1 MEVLLSSNLCIGC
14 FIWNVDIL
22 INMKFIITYTKIL
35 IDIATKQILFG
46 SLVNA
51 KERTN
56 RSAKNIVKH
65 TQRLILTYIPKA
77 KGKKNKACWKIVGN
91 WTCLGWKEVIQKVTS
106 VFLVVLVVELLSCVG
121 VFATPWMA
129 ACQAS
134 LSFTISQSLLKL
146 MSIKSVTPSKH
157 LILCGCLLLL
167 PSIFPSICVFSN
179 ELALHIR
186 WPKYEFQLQHQSF
199 QWIFRTDFL

>member
-1 MEVLLSSNLCIGC
+1 MEILLSSNLCIGC

-22 INMKFIITYTKIL
+22 VNMKFIITYTKIL

-56 RSAKNIVKH
+56 RSAKNIVKY
-65 TQRLILTYIPKA
+65 TQRLILTYIPKT

-106 VFLVVLVVELLSCVG
+106 VFLSCCSCCWVAQLCWSLCDPMDGSMPGFLVLYYFPELAQTHVHQVSDAV
-121 VFATPWMA
+121 
-129 ACQAS
+129 QAS
-134 LSFTISQSLLKL
+134 HPLR
-146 MSIKSVTPSKH
+146 
-157 LILCGCLLLL
+157 L
-167 PSIFPSICVFSN
+167 PSPPAFNLS
-179 ELALHIR
+179 
-186 WPKYEFQLQHQSF
+186 QHLCLF
-199 QWIFRTDFL
+199 